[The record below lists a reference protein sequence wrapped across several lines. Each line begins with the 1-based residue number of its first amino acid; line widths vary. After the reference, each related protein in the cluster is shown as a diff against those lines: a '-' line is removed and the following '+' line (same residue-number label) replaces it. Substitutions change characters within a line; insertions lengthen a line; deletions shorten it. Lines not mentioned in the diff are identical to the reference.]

1 MEDKKITVLG
11 QEYKLLKGNENQYPV
26 LKDANGYVDL
36 YAKKII
42 IDETFETPES
52 NFKSERPDL
61 ALNHL
66 YRHEIIHAF
75 FSESGINYNLSN
87 DEEESLVDW
96 IALQFPKMK
105 KLFAELGVED

>member
-1 MEDKKITVLG
+1 MKDKITILG
-11 QEYKLLKGNENQYPV
+11 QEYKLLTGNENQYSA

-36 YAKKII
+36 YAKKIV
-42 IDETFETPES
+42 IDETFATPEN
-52 NFKSERPDL
+52 NFKSECPDL

-105 KLFAELGVED
+105 KVFEELHVEK

>member
-1 MEDKKITVLG
+1 MKNEITILG
-11 QEYKLLKGNENQYPV
+11 QDYKLLKGTEKQYPV

-42 IDETFETPES
+42 IDETFGSPDS
-52 NFKSERPDL
+52 GFKSENPES
-61 ALNHL
+61 AISHL

-75 FSESGINYNLSN
+75 FSESGISYNLTN
-87 DEEESLVDW
+87 EEEESFVDW

-105 KLFAELGVED
+105 KVFEELGVDQ

>member
-1 MEDKKITVLG
+1 MKDKITVLG

-42 IDETFETPES
+42 IDETFATPES

-61 ALNHL
+61 ALNHI

-105 KLFAELGVED
+105 RAFEELGVEE

>member
-1 MEDKKITVLG
+1 MKDTVSILG
-11 QEYKLLKGNENQYPV
+11 QEYKLLKGNGNQYPI
-26 LKDANGYVDL
+26 LKDVNGYVDL

-42 IDETFETPES
+42 IDETFATPEG
-52 NFKSERPDL
+52 NFKSECPDL

-75 FSESGINYNLSN
+75 FSETGINYNLSD

-96 IALQFPKMK
+96 IALQFPKMQRI
-105 KLFAELGVED
+105 FEELDIEK